1 MIIVFLSVLRDA
13 PIPRYEKQLENVE
26 ELVLDT
32 IRRKKGVYIN
42 KKDLRLILDVLYEFR
57 VID

>member
-1 MIIVFLSVLRDA
+1 MFKGVLYDA
-13 PIPRYEKQLENVE
+13 PIPRYEQQLDNVE

-32 IRRKKGVYIN
+32 IRRKKDVNIT
-42 KKDLRLILDVLYEFR
+42 KKELHLILDALYEFR

>member
-1 MIIVFLSVLRDA
+1 MFLGVLNDS
-13 PIPRYEKQLENVE
+13 PTPRYEKQLENVE

-42 KKDLRLILDVLYEFR
+42 KKELRLILETLYEFR